1 MHEQQ
6 WHWHGD
12 EAEDGSR
19 LSKHTLKGGVTV
31 FANDAVCRLRDAV
44 V

>member
-6 WHWHGD
+6 WYQHRD
-12 EAEDGSR
+12 EAEDGR
-19 LSKHTLKGGVTV
+19 QLSKHTLEGGVTV

-44 V
+44 I